1 MPLKQTK
8 RKAINRASATVV
20 LIILVAAFGFPFFW
34 MILTSF
40 KPTEEVFVY
49 PPKILPEIWH
59 LINYVEAATMIPYFR
74 YLWNTVYIAIVWTSG
89 ILFCSTFTA
98 YGFSRIRWKGRDI
111 FFYIMLATMMVPF
124 QVILIPLF
132 VMYSKIHWV
141 GTLKPLTWPGFLGFS
156 GAFYI
161 FLMRQFFMTL
171 PKDLEDAAKIDGCN
185 ELQVFYRIMLPL
197 VKPGLAAVV
206 LFCFVAVW
214 NDFLEPLVYIN
225 SQEKYTLAL
234 GIYDFAA
241 ARFSSWPRLMASAIQ
256 MSLPVVIVFF
266 FVQRTFIQG
275 ITLTGIKG

>member
-8 RKAINRASATVV
+8 KKAINRASATVV
-20 LIILVAAFGFPFFW
+20 LIILAAAFGFPFFW
-34 MILTSF
+34 MIITSF

-141 GTLKPLTWPGFLGFS
+141 GTFKPLTWPGFLGFS

-171 PKDLEDAAKIDGCN
+171 PKDLEDAAKIDGCTP
-185 ELQVFYRIMLPL
+185 FGIYRRIFLPL
-197 VKPGLAAVV
+197 SKPALAA
-206 LFCFVAVW
+206 LGIFTFMWSW
-214 NDFLEPLVYIN
+214 NDFLAPLIFLN
-225 SQEKYTLAL
+225 TITKRTIPLGLAVMQGL
-234 GIYDFAA
+234 YSTD
-241 ARFSSWPRLMASAIQ
+241 WPSLMAASVLSVMPII
-256 MSLPVVIVFF
+256 IVFLCAQEF
-266 FVQRTFIQG
+266 FVKG
-275 ITLTGIKG
+275 ITLSGLKA

>member
-1 MPLKQTK
+1 MITSK
-8 RKAINRASATVV
+8 RKKEKINRIIVLFVLVIAT
-20 LIILVAAFGFPFFW
+20 LSFGFPIIW
-34 MILTSF
+34 MIITSII
-40 KPTEEVFVY
+40 PNSEALVY
-49 PPKILPEIWH
+49 PPRIIPKKLY
-59 LINYVEAATMIPYFR
+59 LRNYIDAATMIPYFR

-89 ILFCSTFTA
+89 IIFSASFSA
-98 YGFSRIRWKGRDI
+98 YGFSRLKWKGRDT
-111 FFYIMLATMMVPF
+111 FFYIMLSTMMVPF

-141 GTLKPLTWPGFLGFS
+141 GTFKPLTWPGFLGFS

-161 FLMRQFFMTL
+161 FLLRQFFMTL

-185 ELQVFYRIMLPL
+185 DLQVFFRIMIPL
-197 VKPGLAAVV
+197 VKPGIAAVV
-206 LFCFVAVW
+206 LFCFVNVW

-225 SQEKYTLAL
+225 VQSKYTLAL
-234 GIYDFAA
+234 GIYQFAA
-241 ARFSSWPRLMASAIQ
+241 ARFSSWPRLMASALE